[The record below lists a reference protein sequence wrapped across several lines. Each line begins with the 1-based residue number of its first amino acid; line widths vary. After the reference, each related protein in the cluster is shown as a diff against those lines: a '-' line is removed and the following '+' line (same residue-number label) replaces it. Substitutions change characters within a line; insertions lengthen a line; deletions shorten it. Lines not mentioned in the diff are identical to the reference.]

1 MACEETVVDLG
12 KLDIR
17 NSCFCKDFLTVWR
30 SGKMCCPACI
40 NSDSRKVDTFLQNGL
55 SLHYRSSHR
64 RSEFSENT
72 VKRGREFGFRNWL
85 LMKVLAISK
94 SFHNLV
100 PRLFSSL
107 ATPVVKRPW
116 YRLVTCLLKIIC
128 IKGWWVVIFLSI
140 GDRTYCMFL
149 LCLDFAIN
157 KRFI

>member
-1 MACEETVVDLG
+1 MEKRVA
-12 KLDIR
+12 
-17 NSCFCKDFLTVWR
+17 
-30 SGKMCCPACI
+30 PACI

-107 ATPVVKRPW
+107 ATPVVKNPCFE
-116 YRLVTCLLKIIC
+116 LVTCLLKIIC
-128 IKGWWVVIFLSI
+128 TKGEWVVNFLSI
-140 GDRTYCMFL
+140 GDRTYCFIMSRFRYQQN
-149 LCLDFAIN
+149 FYTNIN
-157 KRFI
+157 IKTKQA